1 MRPNKEHG
9 QTSAADGTISK
20 VKESEQFEQQI
31 HRIHELLDGSD
42 ATVIWDERVHD
53 PDNPRQSR
61 QIDITIRRKD
71 KLTIVECRQHQT
83 SQDVQWIEEL
93 IGRRV
98 SLQADGVI
106 AVSSTGFTAGA
117 RMKARAHGIF
127 LRELQEL
134 TESEIRSWGQQVA
147 LTLYFYQY
155 SDLDVSLYFD
165 RNTIHK
171 LDHDVLASKLK
182 THPAMQSLF
191 QAAAQKLGTINL
203 MAEEHQGTLVAFG
216 LRLELFVFQV
226 CDEQVLEVD
235 FRGNARLI
243 SREVISPA
251 VFAYG
256 QPGRSPGERDAC
268 IEKFSLGETS
278 IVHEA
283 DKLSIFLDVS
293 HEVMP
298 PFCQFR
304 FFRLGHESEMEHASL
319 ELLGLEKLWVHGKGL
334 KVNICSK

>member
-1 MRPNKEHG
+1 M
-9 QTSAADGTISK
+9 
-20 VKESEQFEQQI
+20 KESEQFEQQI

-42 ATVIWDERVHD
+42 ATVIWDERIPD

-83 SQDVQWIEEL
+83 AQDVQWIEEL
-93 IGRRV
+93 IGRRA

-106 AVSSTGFTAGA
+106 AVSSAGFTAGA

-147 LTLYFYQY
+147 VTLYFYQY
-155 SDLDVSLYFD
+155 SDLEISLYFE
-165 RNTIHK
+165 RNSIHK
-171 LDHDVLASKLK
+171 LDHDVLASELK
-182 THPAMQSLF
+182 THAALQSLF
-191 QAAAQKLGTINL
+191 QAAAQQLGTDNPL
-203 MAEEHQGTLVAFG
+203 AEEHQGKLVAFG
-216 LRLELFVFQV
+216 LRLELLGFQV
-226 CDEQVLEVD
+226 CGERVLEVD
-235 FRGNARLI
+235 FRGSARLI
-243 SREVISPA
+243 SREVVSPA

-283 DKLSIFLDVS
+283 DRLSIFLDVS
-293 HEVMP
+293 HEAMP

-304 FFRLGHESEMEHASL
+304 FFRLGHESEMDHASL
-319 ELLGLEKLWVHGKGL
+319 ELLGLEKLWIHGNGL
-334 KVNICSK
+334 KVNVCSK